1 MSTDL
6 QTKIYNFLINAEED
20 HITAG
25 SVIYQV
31 IEDNTWLEKNELRGI
46 IEQAVSFANN
56 QNIRGSSRHTTLL
69 EILLE
74 PTHRRNPRQC
84 GVRSLHIIGA
94 VKTNEERPLSSGQ
107 IEKNIKALKGK
118 LKKNPAQLHQY
129 LFSSINKVSIS
140 ELTWEDPLASQ
151 VISDDSNLVLNL
163 PIQLRDSFMVKE
175 DHITAGSVIYQVIED
190 NTWLEKNELRGI
202 IEQAVSFANNQ
213 NIRGSSRHTT
223 LLEILL
229 EFKYPISLLT
239 GEILGSV
246 EFEISYKTV
255 RSLHIIGAVK
265 TNEERPLSSGQ
276 IEKNIKALKG
286 KLKKNPAQL
295 HQYLF
300 SSINKVSISELTW
313 EDPLA
318 SQVISDDS
326 NLVLSL
332 PIQLRDSFMKPVRQ
346 MVPPFLPPIIQ
357 EKYNKFVENFI
368 GRDID
373 SLSRKLVHNEK
384 WKESNEELAEVASRI
399 LGTLNDTWN
408 NQAFDPEFAKLQSEG
423 TYVNNVILPAIRAT
437 LKCLP
442 LGKSTFVSSSER
454 QSSASAD
461 RKGNGRLG
469 RRPDI
474 MFVMKRGEK
483 NYELLYAKCSR
494 LTCTTRKEKN
504 DGVKLWRETNDG
516 MYWTRK
522 SCKPDKDEFSIIGM
536 QVAGKK
542 LRLSVL
548 IRDMSEVHRYYHLHE
563 SEILIQQSP
572 PSVVTKFIETL
583 LILRNVLIVNM
594 SLLHNVSLPKSVRLV
609 EDSSTIDSDN

>member
-6 QTKIYNFLINAEED
+6 QTKIYNFLVNAEED

-25 SVIYQV
+25 SVIYQA
-31 IEDNTWLEKNELRGI
+31 IENDTWLEKNELRGI

-56 QNIRGSSRHTTLL
+56 QNVRGSSRHTTLL

-74 PTHRRNPRQC
+74 FKYPISPLTIPAIQIQNPNAKIPNAEIPNPKSQITISIFYRNPKSQIPNTSNLC
-84 GVRSLHIIGA
+84 ILASQIPNYLGFGQHVYHSQEKSSA
-94 VKTNEERPLSSGQ
+94 VW
-107 IEKNIKALKGK
+107 
-118 LKKNPAQLHQY
+118 
-129 LFSSINKVSIS
+129 SINKVSIS

-151 VISDDSNLVLNL
+151 VISDDSDLVLNL
-163 PIQLRDSFMVKE
+163 PIQLRDSFM
-175 DHITAGSVIYQVIED
+175 
-190 NTWLEKNELRGI
+190 
-202 IEQAVSFANNQ
+202 
-213 NIRGSSRHTT
+213 
-223 LLEILL
+223 
-229 EFKYPISLLT
+229 
-239 GEILGSV
+239 
-246 EFEISYKTV
+246 FEISYKTV

-326 NLVLSL
+326 DLVLNL
-332 PIQLRDSFMKPVRQ
+332 PIQLRDSFMVKTSTADGT
-346 MVPPFLPPIIQ
+346 PFLPPVIQ
-357 EKYNKFVENFI
+357 EKCNEFVENFI
-368 GRDID
+368 GRGID
-373 SLSRKLVHNEK
+373 SLSRKLVHNGK
-384 WKESNEELAEVASRI
+384 WKELNEELAEVASRI
-399 LGTLNDTWN
+399 LGTLNDIWN

-461 RKGNGRLG
+461 RKGDGRLG

-483 NYELLYAKCSR
+483 NYELLYAEYSR

-504 DGVKLWRETNDG
+504 DGVKL
-516 MYWTRK
+516 
-522 SCKPDKDEFSIIGM
+522 
-536 QVAGKK
+536 
-542 LRLSVL
+542 
-548 IRDMSEVHRYYHLHE
+548 
-563 SEILIQQSP
+563 
-572 PSVVTKFIETL
+572 
-583 LILRNVLIVNM
+583 
-594 SLLHNVSLPKSVRLV
+594 
-609 EDSSTIDSDN
+609 

>member
-6 QTKIYNFLINAEED
+6 QTKIYNFLVSAEED

-25 SVIYQV
+25 SVIYQA
-31 IEDNTWLEKNELRGI
+31 IEDDTWLEKNELRGI

-56 QNIRGSSRHTTLL
+56 QNVRGSSRHTTLL

-74 PTHRRNPRQC
+74 FKYPISPLT
-84 GVRSLHIIGA
+84 GEILGSVEFEISYKTVRSLHIIGA
-94 VKTNEERPLSSGQ
+94 VKTNEERPLSSSQ

-163 PIQLRDSFMVKE
+163 PIQLRDSFM
-175 DHITAGSVIYQVIED
+175 
-190 NTWLEKNELRGI
+190 
-202 IEQAVSFANNQ
+202 
-213 NIRGSSRHTT
+213 
-223 LLEILL
+223 
-229 EFKYPISLLT
+229 
-239 GEILGSV
+239 
-246 EFEISYKTV
+246 
-255 RSLHIIGAVK
+255 
-265 TNEERPLSSGQ
+265 
-276 IEKNIKALKG
+276 
-286 KLKKNPAQL
+286 
-295 HQYLF
+295 
-300 SSINKVSISELTW
+300 
-313 EDPLA
+313 
-318 SQVISDDS
+318 
-326 NLVLSL
+326 
-332 PIQLRDSFMKPVRQ
+332 KPVRQ

-357 EKYNKFVENFI
+357 EKCNEFVENFI
-368 GRDID
+368 GRGID
-373 SLSRKLVHNEK
+373 SLSRKLVHNGK

-461 RKGNGRLG
+461 RKGDGRLG

-483 NYELLYAKCSR
+483 
-494 LTCTTRKEKN
+494 
-504 DGVKLWRETNDG
+504 KL
-516 MYWTRK
+516 
-522 SCKPDKDEFSIIGM
+522 
-536 QVAGKK
+536 
-542 LRLSVL
+542 
-548 IRDMSEVHRYYHLHE
+548 
-563 SEILIQQSP
+563 
-572 PSVVTKFIETL
+572 
-583 LILRNVLIVNM
+583 
-594 SLLHNVSLPKSVRLV
+594 
-609 EDSSTIDSDN
+609 

>member
-1 MSTDL
+1 MKKDL
-6 QTKIYNFLINAEED
+6 L
-20 HITAG
+20 
-25 SVIYQV
+25 V
-31 IEDNTWLEKNELRGI
+31 
-46 IEQAVSFANN
+46 
-56 QNIRGSSRHTTLL
+56 
-69 EILLE
+69 
-74 PTHRRNPRQC
+74 P
-84 GVRSLHIIGA
+84 
-94 VKTNEERPLSSGQ
+94 VKSK
-107 IEKNIKALKGK
+107 KNIKALKGK

-151 VISDDSNLVLNL
+151 VISDDSDLVLN
-163 PIQLRDSFMVKE
+163 
-175 DHITAGSVIYQVIED
+175 
-190 NTWLEKNELRGI
+190 
-202 IEQAVSFANNQ
+202 
-213 NIRGSSRHTT
+213 
-223 LLEILL
+223 
-229 EFKYPISLLT
+229 
-239 GEILGSV
+239 
-246 EFEISYKTV
+246 
-255 RSLHIIGAVK
+255 
-265 TNEERPLSSGQ
+265 
-276 IEKNIKALKG
+276 
-286 KLKKNPAQL
+286 
-295 HQYLF
+295 
-300 SSINKVSISELTW
+300 
-313 EDPLA
+313 
-318 SQVISDDS
+318 
-326 NLVLSL
+326 L

-357 EKYNKFVENFI
+357 EKCNEFVENFI
-368 GRDID
+368 GRGID
-373 SLSRKLVHNEK
+373 SLSRKLVHNGKWKESNEELAEVASRILGTLNDTWNNQAFDPEGIDSLSRKLVHNGK

-461 RKGNGRLG
+461 RKGDGRLG

-483 NYELLYAKCSR
+483 NYELLYAECSR

-563 SEILIQQSP
+563 SEIPIQQSS

-594 SLLHNVSLPKSVRLV
+594 SLLHNASLPKSVRLNI
-609 EDSSTIDSDN
+609 SASYITMTNIQSKIDLLKQRAIDLEAENAKLKQIIKENAKRKAESLREVKTRERIEKTMLELDGCLYRKSLSMK

>member
-1 MSTDL
+1 MSIDL
-6 QTKIYNFLINAEED
+6 QTKIYNFLVNTEED
-20 HITAG
+20 HITAE
-25 SVIYQV
+25 SVIYQA
-31 IEDNTWLEKNELRGI
+31 IEDDTWLEKNELRGI

-56 QNIRGSSRHTTLL
+56 QNVRGSSRHTTLL

-74 PTHRRNPRQC
+74 PTHRRNPQQC

-151 VISDDSNLVLNL
+151 VISDDSDLVLNL
-163 PIQLRDSFMVKE
+163 PIQLRDSF
-175 DHITAGSVIYQVIED
+175 I
-190 NTWLEKNELRGI
+190 
-202 IEQAVSFANNQ
+202 
-213 NIRGSSRHTT
+213 
-223 LLEILL
+223 
-229 EFKYPISLLT
+229 
-239 GEILGSV
+239 
-246 EFEISYKTV
+246 
-255 RSLHIIGAVK
+255 
-265 TNEERPLSSGQ
+265 
-276 IEKNIKALKG
+276 
-286 KLKKNPAQL
+286 
-295 HQYLF
+295 
-300 SSINKVSISELTW
+300 
-313 EDPLA
+313 
-318 SQVISDDS
+318 
-326 NLVLSL
+326 
-332 PIQLRDSFMKPVRQ
+332 KPVRQ
-346 MVPPFLPPIIQ
+346 MVPPFLSPIIQ
-357 EKYNKFVENFI
+357 EKCNEFVENFI
-368 GRDID
+368 GRGID
-373 SLSRKLVHNEK
+373 SLSRKLVHNGK

-461 RKGNGRLG
+461 RKGDGRLD

-474 MFVMKRGEK
+474 MF
-483 NYELLYAKCSR
+483 
-494 LTCTTRKEKN
+494 EKN

-548 IRDMSEVHRYYHLHE
+548 IRDISEVHRYYHLHE
-563 SEILIQQSP
+563 SEIPIQQSP

-583 LILRNVLIVNM
+583 LILRNILIVNM
-594 SLLHNVSLPKSVRLV
+594 SLLHNASLPKSVRLV